1 MQVVHDR
8 HLLHIPSREIE
19 RVLISQG
26 KVVIPSPRDC
36 ATADFVHWPTL
47 TLVGAYYDICF
58 HYRSAP
64 TQEQM
69 ISHYFSGNR
78 EHASESTKEVY
89 QAMRKRVARA
99 YNSLVAEHHLLSLCI
114 ESNRFDACAKSEQID
129 ISSSV
134 DLLLRVERF
143 EMGFDIRV
151 PTKHS
156 DMFREIKAERQEVRN
171 RKGETV
177 WKGWVHRLR
186 MNFSEMQQ
194 LAGIHLFTP
203 IPWVSRIRQ
212 IIDEEH
218 QRLQGFGQIP
228 FNIKGGVT

>member
-1 MQVVHDR
+1 MQVIHDR
-8 HLLHIPSREIE
+8 HLLYIPSREIE

-26 KVVIPSPRDC
+26 QLDVPSPVEC
-36 ATADFVHWPTL
+36 QAADFVHWPTL

-58 HYRSAP
+58 HYRQAP

-69 ISHYFSGNR
+69 ISHYFAGNR

-89 QAMRKRVARA
+89 RAMRKRVARA

-134 DLLLRVERF
+134 DLLLRVESF
-143 EMGFDIRV
+143 EMGFEIRV

-156 DMFREIKAERQEVRN
+156 DMFGEIKAERQEVRN
-171 RKGETV
+171 RVGQTV
-177 WKGWVHRLR
+177 WKGWVCRVR
-186 MNFSEMQQ
+186 MNFSKMQQ

-212 IIDEEH
+212 TIDEERR
-218 QRLQGFGQIP
+218 RLAGFGQLP
-228 FNIKGGVT
+228 LIKGD

>member
-1 MQVVHDR
+1 MQVIHDR

-19 RVLISQG
+19 RVLVSQG
-26 KVVIPSPRDC
+26 QLDVPSHVEC
-36 ATADFVHWPTL
+36 QAADFEHWPTL

-58 HYRSAP
+58 HYRQAP

-69 ISHYFSGNR
+69 VSHYFSINR
-78 EHASESTKEVY
+78 VHASESTKEVY
-89 QAMRKRVARA
+89 QAMRRRVARA

-134 DLLLRVERF
+134 DLLLRVESF
-143 EMGFDIRV
+143 EMGFDIQV

-171 RKGETV
+171 RNGQSV
-177 WKGWVHRLR
+177 WKGWVCRLR
-186 MNFSEMQQ
+186 MNFSSMQQ
-194 LAGIHLFTP
+194 LVGIHLFTP
-203 IPWVSRIRQ
+203 IPWVSLIRHA
-212 IIDEEH
+212 IDEERR
-218 QRLQGFGQIP
+218 RLAGFGQKP
-228 FNIKGGVT
+228 LIKG